1 MRIPEI
7 KSRLLR
13 EIPKRAVEWQEA
25 FELYVDEVCRSGLVK
40 GLYLIGSRA
49 RGEHSSS
56 SDFDLV
62 AVVGREEDPLE
73 VAEVLMSMRR
83 KGFPLDLLV
92 LREDDL
98 EDPIYREMLEGKRK
112 LC

>member
-13 EIPKRAVEWQEA
+13 EVSKRVIEWQEA
-25 FELYVDEVCRSGLVK
+25 FELYIEEVCRSGLVK
-40 GLYLIGSRA
+40 ELYLIGSRA
-49 RGEHSSS
+49 RGEHYSS
-56 SDFDLV
+56 SDFDLI
-62 AVVGREEDPLE
+62 AVVRREEDPLE
-73 VAEVLMSMRR
+73 VAELLRSMRK

-98 EDPIYREMLEGKRK
+98 EDPIYREMLEGKKK